1 MTGIARFAMQG
12 PRQAVLLAVLFAAI
26 PLLYWISAAVVALVI
41 LRQGLSKGINVLLPA
56 LLPGIAWYAAQQ
68 EFTVC
73 LVILGTAMMAAILRA
88 TTSLSYAITAS
99 IVVGVLT
106 VFLLKELSPVWI
118 DVLKLGAE
126 EYAIKL
132 QETAPQVATTFGPW
146 IYPMLLGGIA
156 AMLQMFVIGALL
168 LARNWQSKLFN
179 PGGFSSE
186 FQSLTLPVW
195 YLLVVGLVLA
205 VGGSSPE
212 QVSWV
217 SIVLVPLF
225 IVGISIVH
233 SVVASKQLS
242 SQWLM
247 GFYISLLFFLPY
259 MYALLI
265 LMALLDMLFNIRK
278 RLKDTA

>member
-1 MTGIARFAMQG
+1 MTGIARFIMRG

-26 PLLYWISAAVVALVI
+26 PLLYWISAAIVALVI
-41 LRQGLSKGINVLLPA
+41 LRQGLDKGINVLLPA
-56 LLPGIAWYAAQQ
+56 LLPGVAWYAVQQ

-73 LVILGTAMMAAILRA
+73 LVILGTALMAAILRA
-88 TTSLSYAITAS
+88 TSSLSYAMTAS
-99 IVVGVLT
+99 VVVGALT
-106 VFLLKELSPVWI
+106 VILLPLLSPVWV
-118 DVLKLGAE
+118 DVLRQGAD

-132 QETAPQVATTFGPW
+132 QESVPQAATTLGPW
-146 IYPMLLGGIA
+146 IFPMLLGGIA
-156 AMLQMFVIGALL
+156 AMLQMFAIGALL

-186 FQSLTLPVW
+186 FQSLVLPIW
-195 YLLVVGLVLA
+195 YVLVVGLVLA
-205 VGGSSPE
+205 VGTSSAE
-212 QVSWV
+212 QVSWI

-225 IVGISIVH
+225 FVGVSVIH
-233 SVVASKQLS
+233 AVVAIKQLS

-247 GFYISLLFFLPY
+247 AFYISLLFFLPY

-265 LMALLDMLFNIRK
+265 FIALLDMLFNIRK